1 VTGRAGTRQS
11 DAAALIG
18 RAVDDLADE
27 MVEFLREIVRIPT
40 ENPPG
45 ANYPQ
50 CASAIGRAMAEA
62 GLDVRTVDVPPD
74 LLLCLAPHGMGLP
87 RPSVIGRLPGA
98 GDRPLLH
105 LTGHYDVVP
114 AGGGWSVDP
123 YAGEIRGGNLYG
135 RGACDQ
141 KSGIAAQVFAVKALR
156 KTGLPLAGTILCS
169 ATPDEETGGFA
180 GLGYLVDRGI
190 LSRENTD
197 FCVITECLDVDS
209 ICLGHRGTLWLELE
223 TRGRQCHGSMPSEG
237 VNAIAKMIFL
247 LEAIR
252 REILPGLDQES
263 RHPIMPPACR
273 KGSLSVTMMEGGTK
287 VNVLPDSCRAS
298 LDWRLIPESSVRAA
312 RQSLDSLCARLGRED
327 PDFHCDVREILAVE
341 PTLVPSDTKV
351 VRAFQEAGLAVRGE
365 PMRFSISPGSDDQK
379 FVVQKAGLDQCIVYG
394 PGPLSVAHKSN
405 EFQPIGDLVEGA
417 KIMALA
423 AWKLVAS
430 S

>member
-1 VTGRAGTRQS
+1 MTGRAGIRQS
-11 DAAALIG
+11 EAAALLG
-18 RAVDDLADE
+18 RAVDELADE
-27 MVEFLREIVRIPT
+27 MVDFLREIVRIPT

-50 CASAIGRAMAEA
+50 CAAAIGRAMAEA

-74 LLLCLAPHGMGLP
+74 LLPRLAPHGMGLP
-87 RPSVIGRLPGA
+87 RPNIIGKLPGA

-123 YAGEIRGGNLYG
+123 YAGEMRGGNLYC

-141 KSGIAAQVFAVKALR
+141 KSGIAAQVFALKALR

-180 GLGYLVDRGI
+180 GLGYLVDCGI
-190 LSRENTD
+190 VSRDTTD

-209 ICLGHRGTLWLELE
+209 ICLGHRGTMWLELE
-223 TRGRQCHGSMPSEG
+223 TRGRQSHGSMPSEG
-237 VNAIAKMIFL
+237 VNAISKMIDL

-263 RHPIMPPACR
+263 RYPIMPPACR

-298 LDWRLIPESSVRAA
+298 LDWRLIPEQSVRDA
-312 RQSLDSLCARLGRED
+312 RRGLEELCLRMKEKDA
-327 PDFHCDVREILAVE
+327 DFDCDVREILAVE
-341 PTLVPSDTKV
+341 PTLVPSDTEV
-351 VRAFQEAGLAVRGE
+351 VRAFQEAGLIVRGE

-423 AWKLVAS
+423 AWKLVGS